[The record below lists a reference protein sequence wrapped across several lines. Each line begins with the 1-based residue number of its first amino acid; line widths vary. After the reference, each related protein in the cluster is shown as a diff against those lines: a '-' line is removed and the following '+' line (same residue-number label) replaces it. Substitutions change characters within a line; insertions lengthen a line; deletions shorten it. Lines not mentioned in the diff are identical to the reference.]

1 MSQSPASYQP
11 ALHRYALAVASA
23 TGLLLFV
30 GGLVTSTGS
39 GLAVPDWPLSFG
51 QVFPPMKGGVLFEHG
66 HRMVAATVGLLTVIL
81 AAWLWRSESRA
92 WVRRLGALALT
103 AVIVQGVLGGLTVRL
118 RLPVA
123 VSAAHAGVAELFFC
137 LTGTL
142 ALVTSRSWLVP
153 EEPTPDSGR
162 PSLRA
167 LSAVTVGAAYLQILV
182 GALVRHTGA
191 GLAIPDFPLSFGR
204 LVPPFTNELVLY
216 QFAHR
221 AGAALVALLVIW
233 TASRTLRQ
241 HGHRPS
247 LARPA
252 LLLLL
257 LLAWQIYLGAVV
269 IWTRRAVIPTTTHVL
284 SGALLLVTSLVL
296 ALRAHRLLEAPAA
309 APEASPAPAAPAP
322 VA

>member
-1 MSQSPASYQP
+1 MSRPPAPYRP

-23 TGLLLFV
+23 TGALLFV

-51 QVFPPMKGGVLFEHG
+51 QVFPPLRGGVLFEHG

-92 WVRRLGALALT
+92 WVRRLGALALA

-123 VSAAHAGVAELFFC
+123 VSVAHAGIAELFFC

-142 ALVTSRSWLVP
+142 ALVTSRSWLLP
-153 EEPTPDSGR
+153 EEPTPDSGP

-167 LSAVTVGAAYLQILV
+167 LSVVTVAVVYLQILV

-204 LVPPFTNELVLY
+204 LVPPLGDDLVLY

-221 AGAALVALLVIW
+221 VGAVLVALMVIW

-257 LLAWQIYLGAVV
+257 LLAWQVYLGAVV
-269 IWTRRAVIPTTTHVL
+269 IWTRKAVVPTTTHLL

-296 ALRAHRLLEAPAA
+296 ALRSQRLLVAHGAAREA
-309 APEASPAPAAPAP
+309 APAAPAP